1 MGHVTWWAVVSSGC
15 APVMLLGGSA
25 TAAVVEGP
33 DYNPVRQTI
42 SVLAA
47 DNAAAY
53 WALTGTLIALGACH
67 LATAAGLRAA
77 APLGRVA
84 LGGGGLSSM
93 LLTLFPA
100 PATGGS
106 LSHGSVV
113 TVGFGLL
120 AVWPVLACRRAS
132 APWGLRPMPSGVV
145 TALMLAGAAWF
156 VVENQRHGPAG
167 VAERVVAAGT
177 SVWPVVVVVSCL
189 LYRPPPAPPTA
200 GAAGGAGVRP
210 EP

>member
-1 MGHVTWWAVVSSGC
+1 
-15 APVMLLGGSA
+15 MLLGGSA

-33 DYNPVRQTI
+33 DYNPVKQTI

-47 DNAAAY
+47 DNSAAY

-77 APLGRVA
+77 APLGRLA
-84 LGGGGLSSM
+84 LGGGGVSAM
-93 LLTLFPA
+93 LLAFFPA
-100 PATGGS
+100 PASGGS

-113 TVGFGLL
+113 TVGFALL
-120 AVWPVLACRRAS
+120 ALWPVLACRRRRAG
-132 APWGLRPMPSGVV
+132 APWGLRPVPSSVV
-145 TALMLAGAAWF
+145 TVLLLAGAVWF

-177 SVWPVVVVVSCL
+177 AVWPVVVVVSCL
-189 LYRPPPAPPTA
+189 LHRPTPGT
-200 GAAGGAGVRP
+200 GVGVRDLLGMP
-210 EP
+210 DEAPSDDREEG

>member
-1 MGHVTWWAVVSSGC
+1 
-15 APVMLLGGSA
+15 MLLGGSA

-33 DYNPVRQTI
+33 DYNPVKQTI

-47 DNAAAY
+47 DNSAAY

-77 APLGRVA
+77 APLGRLA
-84 LGGGGLSSM
+84 LGGGGVSAM
-93 LLTLFPA
+93 LLAFFPA
-100 PATGGS
+100 PASGGS

-113 TVGFGLL
+113 TVGFALL
-120 AVWPVLACRRAS
+120 ALWPVLACRRAA
-132 APWGLRPMPSGVV
+132 APWGLRPVPSWVV
-145 TALMLAGAAWF
+145 TALMVAGAAWF

-177 SVWPVVVVVSCL
+177 AVWPVVVVVSCL
-189 LYRPPPAPPTA
+189 LHRPP
-200 GAAGGAGVRP
+200 GAAVPGPPAT
-210 EP
+210 